1 MFIRINN
8 LNLTYLTTLPMIKI
22 QQFIKMLNNREL
34 KKEGKQYH
42 ILLPENNS
50 VLDMFN
56 GFNNAPLQIINKN
69 SNIYI
74 PEIRHQ
80 IYDNR
85 KEITGIGLRDL
96 FSNLNAG
103 DEILIER
110 RDVGQKVEFY
120 IDLNIKSN
128 LIIFQKDAKGF
139 LVLNNERL
147 SQKLINGIYE
157 CSAFYN
163 GTEILVKIE
172 FTKSDYKNK
181 GSSEQ
186 SNFYNI
192 SINGK
197 NLSDGLKSGEYIK
210 LQESE
215 KENHLKKVIPWQKY
229 EFSY

>member
-1 MFIRINN
+1 MA
-8 LNLTYLTTLPMIKI
+8 TLPMIKT

-42 ILLPENNS
+42 ILLPENKS

-56 GFNNAPLQIINKN
+56 GFTNAPLQIINKI

-80 IYDNR
+80 IYENR
-85 KEITGIGLRDL
+85 KAITGIGLRDL

-110 RDVGQKVEFY
+110 RDVGNDVEFY

-147 SQKLINGIYE
+147 TQKLANGIYE
-157 CSAFYN
+157 FRAFYN
-163 GTEILVKIE
+163 GSESEVEIE
-172 FTKSDYKNK
+172 FIQSAKVRKD
-181 GSSEQ
+181 SSEL
-186 SNFYNI
+186 SDFYNI

-197 NLSDGLKSGEYIK
+197 KLSDGLKGSDYLELLESGNGNY
-210 LQESE
+210 
-215 KENHLKKVIPWQKY
+215 LKKTIPWQKY
-229 EFSY
+229 EFNN